1 MKMENLNHM
10 ENNQLPLQPY
20 PEELFDEH
28 GYPTEEALNY
38 IDNWGS
44 REIDG
49 KLFYGEKFVVHNYEE
64 LIEYVLSIWTYG
76 KDALIWDGKLL
87 EIHTLGWSGNEEILP
102 RLKNTA
108 LWLLK
113 FRAQEAGG
121 HYYFNVND
129 KEYTFRVQKVEKEW

>member
-1 MKMENLNHM
+1 M

-20 PEELFDEH
+20 PEELFDEY

-49 KLFYGEKFVVHNYEE
+49 KLFYGEKFVVNNYEE

>member
-1 MKMENLNHM
+1 M

-28 GYPTEEALNY
+28 GYPTEEALDY

-44 REIDG
+44 REVDG
-49 KLFYGEKFVVHNYEE
+49 ELLFGEKFASSTYEE

-76 KDALIWDGKLL
+76 KDAFIWDGKLL

>member
-1 MKMENLNHM
+1 M

-28 GYPTEEALNY
+28 GYPTEEALDY

>member
-1 MKMENLNHM
+1 MFGQK
-10 ENNQLPLQPY
+10 
-20 PEELFDEH
+20 F
-28 GYPTEEALNY
+28 
-38 IDNWGS
+38 GS
-44 REIDG
+44 Q
-49 KLFYGEKFVVHNYEE
+49 NYEE

-102 RLKNTA
+102 RLKNTT

>member
-1 MKMENLNHM
+1 M

-44 REIDG
+44 REVDG

>member
-1 MKMENLNHM
+1 M

>member
-1 MKMENLNHM
+1 M

-129 KEYTFRVQKVEKEW
+129 KEYNFRVQKVEKEW